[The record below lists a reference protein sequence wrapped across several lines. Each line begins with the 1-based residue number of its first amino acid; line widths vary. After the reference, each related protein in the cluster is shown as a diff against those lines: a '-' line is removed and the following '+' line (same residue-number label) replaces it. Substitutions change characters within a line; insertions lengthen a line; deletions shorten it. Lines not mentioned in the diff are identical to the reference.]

1 MLNADRARNIGC
13 WILKDCTAFSSVKRI
28 ILNIGD
34 VVVSNEPAVL
44 ETVLGS
50 CVSLCLWDEQSKTGG
65 MNHFMLPELTEG
77 LKDTYCCGSES
88 IARLINKLRSLGTD
102 IRMVKAK
109 LFGGGRVIRELGNSF
124 DIGEKNIK
132 AAKDILMEYDIP
144 IVKEFTGPDYG
155 IKVVF
160 YTATGKAFVKKI

>member
-1 MLNADRARNIGC
+1 L
-13 WILKDCTAFSSVKRI
+13 KRI

-34 VVVSNEPAVL
+34 IVVSSEPAVL

-50 CVSLCLWDEQSKTGG
+50 CVSICLWDEQSKTGG
-65 MNHFMLPELTEG
+65 MNHFMLPELTDG
-77 LKDTYCCGSES
+77 LKNPSCCGSES
-88 IARLINKLRSLGTD
+88 TARLINELLSIGTD
-102 IRMVKAK
+102 IRNIKAK
-109 LFGGGRVIRELGNSF
+109 LFGGGQVIRELGNGF

-132 AAKDILMEYDIP
+132 LAKDILMEYNIP
-144 IVKEFTGPDYG
+144 IIREFTGPDYG